1 MVHYH
6 GPRSKGT
13 NQGKSSVGRARPK
26 MGVRGQLQVSSRTAR
41 PTSIVAMVYR
51 AAAGPVG
58 SHAASVLNGRPHA

>member
-51 AAAGPVG
+51 APRLARWAATLQVC
-58 SHAASVLNGRPHA
+58 